1 MPQVASEE
9 GRKKKSRQR
18 RLQKR
23 KKTLKSQSEVS
34 INFNQP
40 YTASD
45 LLRKIF
51 QIFIF
56 VAMFSIPIKKLFLQP
71 TDLIRV

>member
-23 KKTLKSQSEVS
+23 KKTLKSHSEVS
-34 INFNQP
+34 INFNLP

-56 VAMFSIPIKKLFLQP
+56 
-71 TDLIRV
+71 DLIRSDKSLNSFPHPL